1 MTNEERRS
9 VIDKKATEFVEL
21 LTRLNIGCGNT
32 SWPREIEIAHDRIK
46 EAALW
51 AKSYFCG

>member
-1 MTNEERRS
+1 MTNEERRHA
-9 VIDKKATEFVEL
+9 IDKKAAEFVEL

-32 SWPREIEIAHDRIK
+32 TWPREIEIAHDRIK

-51 AKSYFCG
+51 AKSWFCG